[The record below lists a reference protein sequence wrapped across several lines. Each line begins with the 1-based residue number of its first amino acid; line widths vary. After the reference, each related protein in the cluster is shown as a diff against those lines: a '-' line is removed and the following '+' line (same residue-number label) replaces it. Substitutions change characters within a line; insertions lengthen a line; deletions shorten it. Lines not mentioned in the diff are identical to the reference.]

1 MNKFIKIFLFSLSLF
16 FEFLTYCTHFRLLL
30 VLFSFV
36 YEDKKKV
43 KHKFIIL
50 CSHFC
55 MFSSSI
61 IEEKSNSF
69 FLN

>member
-1 MNKFIKIFLFSLSLF
+1 LSFSHIVSV
-16 FEFLTYCTHFRLLL
+16 LL

-36 YEDKKKV
+36 YEEQKKV
-43 KHKFIIL
+43 EHKFIIL
-50 CSHFC
+50 GSHFC
-55 MFSSSI
+55 MLSSI

>member
-1 MNKFIKIFLFSLSLF
+1 MFRLRKLQGQAHEIK
-16 FEFLTYCTHFRLLL
+16 YHKFRLLL

-36 YEDKKKV
+36 YEEKKKV
-43 KHKFIIL
+43 EQKFIIL

-55 MFSSSI
+55 MLSSI